1 MLTYRFFISIMEG
14 MVVMS
19 HWIIIIGMV
28 ASMSGQAIL
37 VESSNPQSKIP
48 AKVTK
53 FGAIIGLI
61 GWVLA
66 GIGLII

>member
-1 MLTYRFFISIMEG
+1 MSQW
-14 MVVMS
+14 MV
-19 HWIIIIGMV
+19 IIGMV

-37 VESSNPQSKIP
+37 VESSNPQSNVP

-61 GWVLA
+61 GWVMA
-66 GIGLII
+66 IIGLII

>member
-1 MLTYRFFISIMEG
+1 
-14 MVVMS
+14 MS

-28 ASMSGQAIL
+28 ASMTGQAIL
-37 VESSNPQSKIP
+37 VESSNPQSNIP

-61 GWVLA
+61 GWILV